1 MAPGFVTLAI
11 CMIFN
16 DLYKEDRKCRV
27 SKRLS
32 IHKAL
37 AKQQSARTGE
47 DWNVQ
52 IHESAG
58 SI

>member
-11 CMIFN
+11 CMIFT
-16 DLYKEDRKCRV
+16 KGTTSV
-27 SKRLS
+27 VFFKRLS